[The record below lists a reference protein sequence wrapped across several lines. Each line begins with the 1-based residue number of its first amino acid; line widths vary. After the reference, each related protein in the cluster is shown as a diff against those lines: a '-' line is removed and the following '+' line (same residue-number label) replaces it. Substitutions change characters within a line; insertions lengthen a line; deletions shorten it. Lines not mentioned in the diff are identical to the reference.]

1 VKTRKILKNGLRAA
15 TLGAAAIAALNA
27 AACGGDNEVLTTDA
41 DREEQAVLEV
51 KATIQTSLDELHNAA
66 VALQA
71 AAPAPDNDGWNAE
84 SDAAAVSA
92 MREEWKR
99 ARRAYEHVE
108 GAIAV
113 LFPDLDVST
122 DARYDAFIEVSPDE
136 NLFDDTG
143 VTGAHAI
150 ERVLWSDAMPA
161 SVLAFES
168 ALPGYKAA
176 AFPMTEVEALDFK
189 GKLCARF
196 VADTKAI
203 RDGFGPLAL
212 DARAAYR
219 GVIGSMAEQVEK
231 INKASTGEEESRY
244 AQFTLADMRAN
255 VAAGKETYAAF
266 QGWLLEKGG
275 EAGAAAD
282 AKILAGFDRIDKAYA
297 QIEGDALPP
306 VPEGWSSE
314 DPPADLLES
323 TPFGRLFAVLRTEA
337 DPEAQGSL
345 VSAMLESAD
354 LLGVEPL

>member
-1 VKTRKILKNGLRAA
+1 MRQIQTYWLQ
-15 TLGAAAIAALNA
+15 AAAFAAA
-27 AACGGDNEVLTTDA
+27 CVMVPACGGDNEALTDDA
-41 DREEQAVLEV
+41 EREKQAVLEV
-51 KATIQTSLDELHNAA
+51 KGMIQVSLDELHDAA
-66 VALQA
+66 IDLQA
-71 AAPAPDNDGWNAE
+71 AAPAPDADGWSAA

-92 MREEWKR
+92 MREQWKR
-99 ARRAYEHVE
+99 ARLAYEHVE

-122 DARYDAFIEVSPDE
+122 DARYDAFIEVSPDN

-150 ERVLWSDAMPA
+150 ERVLWSDAMPS

-168 ALPGYKAA
+168 ALPGYKEA
-176 AFPMTEVEALDFK
+176 AFPMTEAEASDFK
-189 GKLCARF
+189 NKLCARF

-212 DARAAYR
+212 DASAAYR

-231 INKASTGEEESRY
+231 INKAATGEEESRY

-266 QGWLLEKGG
+266 QGWILDKGG
-275 EAGAAAD
+275 ASVD
-282 AKILAGFDRIDKAYA
+282 AEILAGFKRIDEAYA

-314 DPPADLLES
+314 APPAELLTS
-323 TPFGRLFAVLRTEA
+323 TPFGRLFAVLQTEV
-337 DPEAQGSL
+337 DPEAQESL

>member
-1 VKTRKILKNGLRAA
+1 MNGLRAA
-15 TLGAAAIAALNA
+15 GILPLAAAGLLA
-27 AACGGDNEVLTTDA
+27 AACGGDNEVLTSDVE
-41 DREEQAVLEV
+41 REEQAVLEV
-51 KATIQTSLDELHNAA
+51 KGKIQVSLDELYDAA
-66 VALQA
+66 VDLQA
-71 AAPAPDNDGWNAE
+71 AAPAPDADGWSAAT
-84 SDAAAVSA
+84 DAAAVNE
-92 MREEWKR
+92 MRAQWKR
-99 ARRAYEHVE
+99 ARLAYEHVE

-122 DARYDAFIEVSPDE
+122 DARYDAFIEVSPDQ

-150 ERVLWSDAMPA
+150 ERVLWSDAMPG

-176 AFPMTEVEALDFK
+176 AFPASEAEASDFK
-189 GKLCARF
+189 AKLCARF

-212 DARAAYR
+212 DASAAYR

-231 INKASTGEEESRY
+231 INKAATGEEESRY

-266 QGWLLEKGG
+266 QGWLKDKGG
-275 EAGAAAD
+275 AAVD
-282 AKILAGFDRIDKAYA
+282 VEILAGFDRIDEAYV
-297 QIEGDALPP
+297 QINGDALPP

-314 DPPADLLES
+314 APPADLLEN
-323 TPFGRLFAVLRTEA
+323 TPFGRLFGVLRTEA

-345 VSAMLESAD
+345 VSAMLKSAD